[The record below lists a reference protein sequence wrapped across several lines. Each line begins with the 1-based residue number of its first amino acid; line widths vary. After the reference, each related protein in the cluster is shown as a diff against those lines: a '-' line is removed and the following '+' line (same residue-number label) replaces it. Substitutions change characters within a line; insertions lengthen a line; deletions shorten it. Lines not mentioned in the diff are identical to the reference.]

1 MRDRALLVGVSASLL
16 AAAALLA
23 CSAFSADDTTDAG
36 VENEGGAVLESGAA
50 ESAPPPGDSSPPPVP
65 PGTTVLASGFDALA
79 GIAATETTV
88 YFTEQGVGQLVAVP
102 LAGGATVVLFNGMGA
117 PSGVAVSNGD
127 VYWCEHS
134 KRLLRRVPV
143 SSPGASPTDN
153 LLQKGPFIIAPT
165 VTGVVVGASSVTDA
179 GTSPGEIDQFTSFNP
194 PIVSAADNPLGVAAS
209 AQDIYWTESSIG
221 RIGHAKLGVGASDA
235 FASNEGD
242 CRSIAADAQGV
253 YWTRPSVSKVR
264 AKLVNSSGVI
274 DLAAGEVG
282 PSSLAT
288 DPTHVYWVSSLG
300 QIRRIKRTAGAT
312 VETVVD
318 GFAPITDIHFQSLAL
333 TKDYVVWLTSDGRVL
348 RHAK

>member
-1 MRDRALLVGVSASLL
+1 MRVRALLVAACASLL
-16 AAAALLA
+16 AAAAVVA
-23 CSAFSADDTTDAG
+23 CSSFSADDTSDAG
-36 VENEGGAVLESGAA
+36 VASEGGAALESGAA
-50 ESAPPPGDSSPPPVP
+50 ETAPPADGAVLPVP
-65 PGTTVLASGFDALA
+65 AGTTVLALGFDVLA

-153 LLQKGPFIIAPT
+153 LFQNGPFLVAPT
-165 VTGVVVGASSVTDA
+165 VVGVVVGASSVSDA
-179 GTSPGEIDQFTSFNP
+179 GTSPGEIDQFTTLNP
-194 PIVSAADNPLGVAAS
+194 PITTAADNPLGVASS

-221 RIGHAKLGVGASDA
+221 RIGHAKLGVAAADA

-274 DLAAGEVG
+274 DLAAGEIG